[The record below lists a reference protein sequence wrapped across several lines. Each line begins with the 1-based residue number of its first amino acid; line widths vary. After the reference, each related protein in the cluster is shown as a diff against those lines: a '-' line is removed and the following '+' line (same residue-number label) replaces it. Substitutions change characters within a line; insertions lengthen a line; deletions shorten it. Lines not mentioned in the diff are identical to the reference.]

1 MPYIILFTVEAK
13 QFEPMWKKPRL
24 HTVTESDGMCMIYN
38 LWFSYYPD
46 IINGTLLKLNYM
58 FYTTVEDV
66 DAYEPVRKK
75 SLLDIDQDSAM
86 GLSVSLDPSEKSIEA
101 SCR

>member
-1 MPYIILFTVEAK
+1 
-13 QFEPMWKKPRL
+13 
-24 HTVTESDGMCMIYN
+24 
-38 LWFSYYPD
+38 
-46 IINGTLLKLNYM
+46 M

-86 GLSVSLDPSEKSIEA
+86 GLSVSLDPSGKSIEA
-101 SCR
+101 SCL

>member
-1 MPYIILFTVEAK
+1 MILFKVEVK
-13 QFEPMWKKPRL
+13 LFEPMRKKPRL
-24 HTVTESDGMCMIYN
+24 HTVTESDGMCMMSN

-46 IINGTLLKLNYM
+46 IRLNYM

-75 SLLDIDQDSAM
+75 PLLDVDQDSAM
-86 GLSVSLDPSEKSIEA
+86 GLSVSLDPSGKSIEA
-101 SCR
+101 SCL